1 MPSHRQIQEVP
12 RAIAR
17 TENRGKSQGRLRN
30 NWPDQLPATMKYHDQ
45 GHPKTATP
53 RPWPHADSAAT
64 TAVTEPST
72 CMPVADEVEAVPPVV
87 VVAFMHIGTC
97 DQATSSIV
105 LFIES
110 A

>member
-1 MPSHRQIQEVP
+1 MRF
-12 RAIAR
+12 
-17 TENRGKSQGRLRN
+17 
-30 NWPDQLPATMKYHDQ
+30 HDH

-53 RPWPHADSAAT
+53 RLWPHADNAAT

-72 CMPVADEVEAVPPVV
+72 CMPVADEVEPVV
-87 VVAFMHIGTC
+87 VVVSMHIGVC

-105 LFIES
+105 LLFES

>member
-1 MPSHRQIQEVP
+1 MSAELDAETSKEAKNSGCTGTALEKLEGTSSIMRF
-12 RAIAR
+12 
-17 TENRGKSQGRLRN
+17 
-30 NWPDQLPATMKYHDQ
+30 HDH

-53 RPWPHADSAAT
+53 RPWPHADNAAT

-72 CMPVADEVEAVPPVV
+72 CRPAADEVEEEPPVV

-105 LFIES
+105 LLFES